1 MTITRDQIRQLR
13 EELDGI
19 YARLD
24 QLADSVPSI
33 RVGVP
38 LLEAMQQI
46 AIAREVLE
54 SLEER
59 T

>member
-1 MTITRDQIRQLR
+1 MTITQNQIRQLR
-13 EELDGI
+13 EELEGI
-19 YARLD
+19 YDRLD
-24 QLADSVPSI
+24 LLADSAPSI

-38 LLEAMQQI
+38 LLEAMDQI

-54 SLEER
+54 SLEEK